1 MAQPVVSPEP
11 RRTPLAP
18 ADVIDYLLERGAL
31 VAADLVHA
39 DFYVEVI
46 ERRNRTYVVHGT
58 SPLVVVKTS
67 RDLFDQ
73 GVEHEAAT
81 YRALQDGPEGLG
93 ACVPRVLSYDEER
106 RALVLEYVRDAQSL
120 HDYHLRSGRAP
131 AYVGRAVG
139 RLLGELHNAWSSS
152 PAVTQPPWALSLA
165 APPMMILQTESSGTI
180 QVLQQVQAM
189 SAVMD
194 LLEDMRLGWKSNTV
208 NHGDVRLDNLLF
220 RSSGRST
227 SHPLVLL
234 DWELSEEGD
243 GLWDVACFLAGYVEM
258 WVTWGIMPSLKG
270 GMPRRRS
277 LRAYASLLTAHWFGY
292 NEVRGAVDARDDSE
306 SPAVR
311 VARLVGA
318 RLLQSAME
326 YSQGCNDA
334 TPQSLALLPVADSLL
349 TRPAESWVHLLGLP
363 LATGNDS
370 FDRIG

>member
-165 APPMMILQTESSGTI
+165 APPMMIFADGEQWHDTGAPTSTGNVRGHGSAGGHATRVEI
-180 QVLQQVQAM
+180 QYCQSWGCPPGQSTVSFLRSFHPT
-189 SAVMD
+189 SAG
-194 LLEDMRLGWKSNTV
+194 LARLGA
-208 NHGDVRLDNLLF
+208 F
-220 RSSGRST
+220 R
-227 SHPLVLL
+227 
-234 DWELSEEGD
+234 
-243 GLWDVACFLAGYVEM
+243 
-258 WVTWGIMPSLKG
+258 
-270 GMPRRRS
+270 
-277 LRAYASLLTAHWFGY
+277 
-292 NEVRGAVDARDDSE
+292 RG
-306 SPAVR
+306 
-311 VARLVGA
+311 
-318 RLLQSAME
+318 
-326 YSQGCNDA
+326 
-334 TPQSLALLPVADSLL
+334 
-349 TRPAESWVHLLGLP
+349 
-363 LATGNDS
+363 
-370 FDRIG
+370 